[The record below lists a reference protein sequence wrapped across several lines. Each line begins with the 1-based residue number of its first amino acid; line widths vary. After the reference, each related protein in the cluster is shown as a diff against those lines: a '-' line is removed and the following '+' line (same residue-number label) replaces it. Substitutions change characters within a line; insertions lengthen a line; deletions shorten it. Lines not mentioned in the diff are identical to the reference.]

1 LAENVQAEVEEMDR
15 LLSETLGVPLLNG
28 ANSDQGEEL
37 LSMDD
42 AIAQGLI
49 PPNLGSI

>member
-1 LAENVQAEVEEMDR
+1 MDQ
-15 LLSETLGVPLLNG
+15 LLSETLGVPFLNG
-28 ANSDQGEEL
+28 ANPDEGEKL

-49 PPNLGSI
+49 PPNLGGNG